1 MDITSPYVVVT
12 AIVIAFIASILFATS
27 TKEDG
32 AHEDHGHS
40 SH

>member
-12 AIVIAFIASILFATS
+12 AIIVAFLASILFATS

-32 AHEDHGHS
+32 AHDDHGHTQ
-40 SH
+40 